1 MSRIGCPVPEDVGPV
16 AVALA
21 LWRSRNND
29 GGNGEGVVASLG
41 NLWARGRALPW
52 AVVWEVGRS
61 LWFNSRDRVSEN
73 LSARERK
80 DFAAIV
86 RKGRG
91 RPWNLD
97 DKERR
102 QLVALVKKA
111 ATGES
116 DSSWNQVGTSLLTL
130 LPPRLLNE
138 IWKRRPRR

>member
-1 MSRIGCPVPEDVGPV
+1 VT
-16 AVALA
+16 A
-21 LWRSRNND
+21 
-29 GGNGEGVVASLG
+29 GEGPPVRSEDRVVASIRK
-41 NLWARGRALPW
+41 LWARGRAIPW

-61 LWFNSRDRVSEN
+61 LWFNSRDRVNEN
-73 LSARERK
+73 LSARERE

-102 QLVALVKKA
+102 RLIALVKKA

-116 DSSWNQVGTSLLTL
+116 DSSWSEVGVSLTTL
-130 LPPRLLNE
+130 LPPRLVTDG
-138 IWKRRPRR
+138 WKRRLRR